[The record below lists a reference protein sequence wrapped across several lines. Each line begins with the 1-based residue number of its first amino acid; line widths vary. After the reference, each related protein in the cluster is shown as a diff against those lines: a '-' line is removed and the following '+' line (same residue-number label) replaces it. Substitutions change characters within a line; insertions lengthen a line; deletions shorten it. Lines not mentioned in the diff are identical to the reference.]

1 MAPMSSGPKFAA
13 ACAALLLLAAFALGQ
28 TKPDNT
34 IASVVQR
41 GAFLYVYNSKG
52 SQLSVIAAGDGM
64 TGYTAS
70 SVSVRRGN
78 FIYVFDAKGKQTSLV
93 SGSKN

>member
-1 MAPMSSGPKFAA
+1 MSSVPKFTTT
-13 ACAALLLLAAFALGQ
+13 CAALVLVAAFALGQ

-41 GAFLYVYNSKG
+41 GAFLYVYNAKG
-52 SQLSVIAAGDGM
+52 GQLSVIAAGDGM

-70 SVSVRRGN
+70 SVNVRRGN
-78 FIYVFDAKGKQTSLV
+78 FIYVFDAKGKQTSV
-93 SGSKN
+93 IPGPKS

>member
-1 MAPMSSGPKFAA
+1 MSPAPTFAA
-13 ACAALLLLAAFALGQ
+13 ACATLLLLAAFALGQ

-41 GAFLYVYNSKG
+41 GAFLYVYNANG

-78 FIYVFDAKGKQTSLV
+78 FIYVFDPKGKQTSV
-93 SGSKN
+93 IPAPKN

>member
-1 MAPMSSGPKFAA
+1 MSALPKAVTSFAA
-13 ACAALLLLAAFALGQ
+13 TLVFASFVFGQ
-28 TKPDNT
+28 MQPDNS

-41 GAFLYVYNSKG
+41 GAFLYVYNAKG

-78 FIYVFDAKGKQTSLV
+78 FIYIFDAKGKQTGLV
-93 SGSKN
+93 PSPSQ

>member
-1 MAPMSSGPKFAA
+1 MSSVPKFAA
-13 ACAALLLLAAFALGQ
+13 TCASLLLLAAFALGQ

-41 GAFLYVYNSKG
+41 GAFLYVYNAKG
-52 SQLSVIAAGDGM
+52 GQLSVIAAGGGM

-70 SVSVRRGN
+70 SVNVRRGN
-78 FIYVFDAKGKQTSLV
+78 FIYIFDAKGKQTSV
-93 SGSKN
+93 IPGARN